1 MLGTQDNSEEITLI
15 SLKSRVSVTA
25 SCLLSLHLLCILLV
39 HLCAL
44 TTLLT
49 IFPSLL
55 LLVKILLSF
64 KSTPL
69 MSMTSNLITYSRSD

>member
-15 SLKSRVSVTA
+15 SLKSRVSVTE
-25 SCLLSLHLLCILLV
+25 SCLLSLHLFCILLV

-44 TTLLT
+44 TPLLT

-69 MSMTSNLITYSRSD
+69 MSMTSNLITY